1 VSTRRKQSQAQQKL
15 AANVARGLGARS
27 LVMVG
32 LMGCG
37 KSSVGRRMATRLQLP
52 FVDADDEIEKRAGQ
66 TIEDIF
72 AEHGEAFFRDREKL
86 VIASLLDQG
95 PIVLATGGGAFIAPE
110 TREVI
115 KKTSVSVWLRAD
127 LPVLMLRVLKRSH
140 RPLLNTSDPEAVMRD
155 LIDKRYPIYAN
166 ADLTIESRNVPH
178 EVIVGDILTA
188 MSAYLDPAT
197 TATTSKTRSAR
208 KTGAN

>member
-1 VSTRRKQSQAQQKL
+1 MPPRRKQSQEQQKL
-15 AANVARGLGARS
+15 AADVGRGLGSRT

-37 KSSVGRRMATRLQLP
+37 KSSVGRRVASRLQLP

-72 AEHGEAFFRDREKL
+72 SEHGEAFFRDREKL

-95 PIVLATGGGAFIAPE
+95 PMVLATGGGAFVAPE

-115 KKTSVSVWLRAD
+115 KQTGVSLWLKAD
-127 LPVLMLRVLKRSH
+127 LPVLMRRVLRRGN
-140 RPLLNTSDPEAVMRD
+140 RPLLKTKDPEAVMRD
-155 LIDKRYPIYAN
+155 LIDKRYPIYAS
-166 ADLTIESRNVPH
+166 ADITIESRDVPH
-178 EVIVGDILTA
+178 DVIVGDILTA
-188 MSAYLDPAT
+188 TAAHLAPAN
-197 TATTSKTRSAR
+197 AASKGKAR
-208 KTGAN
+208 NACKTDAN